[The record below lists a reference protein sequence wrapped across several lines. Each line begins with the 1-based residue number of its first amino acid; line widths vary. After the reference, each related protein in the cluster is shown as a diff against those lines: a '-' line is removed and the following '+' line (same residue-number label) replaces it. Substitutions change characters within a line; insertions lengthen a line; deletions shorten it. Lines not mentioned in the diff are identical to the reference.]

1 MRKLKHVMVFEVQ
14 MPGML
19 DWFGW
24 CAWDAFHSDINPQ
37 GTKEGLMRSIS
48 TNFSGNSIIC
58 RMAQSTD
65 SIYQYSLHDHD
76 AAEFHAVA
84 RAVGGCGVY
93 VSDKPGGHDFLVDQA
108 KHAGRLSRDCLFT
121 DPVMDGKSLLKIWNL
136 NKCTELSTSSIAKES
151 GQGLPSTELSGVW
164 TDLSRLR

>member
-1 MRKLKHVMVFEVQ
+1 MTMMQQSFMRLLEQSEAVEFMSGKCF
-14 MPGML
+14 
-19 DWFGW
+19 
-24 CAWDAFHSDINPQ
+24 SDV
-37 GTKEGLMRSIS
+37 
-48 TNFSGNSIIC
+48 II
-58 RMAQSTD
+58 
-65 SIYQYSLHDHD
+65 
-76 AAEFHAVA
+76 V
-84 RAVGGCGVY
+84 
-93 VSDKPGGHDFLVDQA
+93 DKPGGHDFLVDQA